1 MALDKKRRDDS
12 ADAPETPDK
21 DTQVNADTSV
31 SNVVSNKNQVDGE
44 TAGGFTPLSDG
55 SYLDESDPSKQKLV
69 YDKVSA
75 EDMKREMERKRE
87 LRAKRR
93 KEREARRSPVFSVAR
108 IGITA
113 VTLLG
118 AVGSLLYVAGT
129 AGSFDEEYR
138 ANAEKISELS
148 SKQESLE
155 NDTRKD
161 LQPSVISHDLS
172 LARERGKMITDTQ
185 NAMADT
191 RTSLNQDEDM
201 QEKNLQEYALQV
213 DKMRE
218 LIAKESTSGGT
229 FAPQQRWITPMETVI
244 PRLNENPEEAEQPR
258 TQNLSSEQYAW
269 TMHDTLS
276 IDTERGVVPVIWTAH
291 RVGEKDNG
299 QLIAWTKALFDP
311 NTGMFSAFDF
321 GLTPYGQ
328 SLSKGTPSIDVQNQA
343 EDEETLKEVERELE
357 RARGLAEEQ
366 NREAAEVDVN
376 EAKKQKKEAQ
386 QKEEQQD
393 KTDEADKAE
402 KTEKDEKAE
411 NKDSDAEN
419 EDGDAAQGEKETD

>member
-1 MALDKKRRDDS
+1 MALGKKRRENS

-21 DTQVNADTSV
+21 DTQVNADTSADKAV
-31 SNVVSNKNQVDGE
+31 SSHKESDGV
-44 TAGGFTPLSDG
+44 AGGFTPLSDG

-75 EDMKREMERKRE
+75 EDMKRELERKRE

-118 AVGSLLYVAGT
+118 AVGSLLYMAGT
-129 AGSFDEEYR
+129 AGSFDEQYR

-148 SKQESLE
+148 SKQEGLDK
-155 NDTRKD
+155 DTRKD
-161 LQPSVISHDLS
+161 LQPSVISHDLA

-185 NAMADT
+185 NAMANT
-191 RTSLNQDEDM
+191 RTSLSQDEDT

-213 DKMRE
+213 DRMRE
-218 LIAKESTSGGT
+218 LIAKESTSGGD
-229 FAPQQRWITPMETVI
+229 FAPQQRWIYPMMVI
-244 PRLNENPEEAEQPR
+244 RDTAPDLEER
-258 TQNLSSEQYAW
+258 KRGSTQNLPADQYAW

-291 RVGEKDNG
+291 RVGDEDNG
-299 QLIAWTKALFDP
+299 QLIAWVKALFDP

-328 SLSKGTPSIDVQNQA
+328 LLQKGTPSVSDQDDAI
-343 EDEETLKEVERELE
+343 DEETLNEVERELE
-357 RARGLAEEQ
+357 RARGLHEDQ
-366 NREAAEVDVN
+366 NRAASEVDVN
-376 EAKKQKKEAQ
+376 EAKKQK
-386 QKEEQQD
+386 EQQQD
-393 KTDEADKAE
+393 NSDKA
-402 KTEKDEKAE
+402 D
-411 NKDSDAEN
+411 NKDSDAKKK
-419 EDGDAAQGEKETD
+419 DGDAAQGAKETD

>member
-1 MALDKKRRDDS
+1 MALGKKRREDS

-21 DTQVNADTSV
+21 DTQVNADTSADKAV
-31 SNVVSNKNQVDGE
+31 SSHKESEGV
-44 TAGGFTPLSDG
+44 AGGFTPLSDG

-75 EDMKREMERKRE
+75 EDMKRELERKRE

-118 AVGSLLYVAGT
+118 AVGSLLYMAGT
-129 AGSFDEEYR
+129 AGSFDEQYR

-148 SKQESLE
+148 SKQEGLDK
-155 NDTRKD
+155 DTRKD
-161 LQPSVISHDLS
+161 LQPSVVSHDLA

-191 RTSLNQDEDM
+191 RSELNADETTRD
-201 QEKNLQEYALQV
+201 KNLQEYAVQV

-229 FAPQQRWITPMETVI
+229 FAPQQRWIYPMTLKRDI
-244 PRLNENPEEAEQPR
+244 QDKPEEDIGGM
-258 TQNLSSEQYAW
+258 TQNLPSDQYEW

-276 IDTERGVVPVIWTAH
+276 IDTDRGVVPVIWTAH
-291 RVGEKDNG
+291 RVGNEDNG
-299 QLIAWTKALFDP
+299 QLIAWVKALFDP

-328 SLSKGTPSIDVQNQA
+328 SLQKGTPSTDRQDAIA
-343 EDEETLKEVERELE
+343 DEETLKEVERELE
-357 RARGLAEEQ
+357 RARGLHEDQ
-366 NREAAEVDVN
+366 NRAASEVDVN
-376 EAKKQKKEAQ
+376 EAKKQK
-386 QKEEQQD
+386 QKQKQQQD
-393 KTDEADKAE
+393 NSDKA
-402 KTEKDEKAE
+402 D
-411 NKDSDAEN
+411 NKDSDAEKK
-419 EDGDAAQGEKETD
+419 DGDAAQGAKETD

>member
-1 MALDKKRRDDS
+1 MALSKKRRESS

-21 DTQVNADTSV
+21 VNADTSADKAV
-31 SNVVSNKNQVDGE
+31 SSHKGSDV
-44 TAGGFTPLSDG
+44 AGGFRPLSDG
-55 SYLDESDPSKQKLV
+55 SYLDEADPSKQKLV
-69 YDKVSA
+69 YNKVSA
-75 EDMKREMERKRE
+75 EDMKRELERKRQ

-108 IGITA
+108 MGITA

-129 AGSFDEEYR
+129 AGSFDEQYR

-148 SKQESLE
+148 SKQEGLDK
-155 NDTRKD
+155 DTRKD
-161 LQPSVISHDLS
+161 LQPSVISHDLA

-185 NAMADT
+185 NAMANT
-191 RTSLNQDEDM
+191 RTSLSQDEDTR
-201 QEKNLQEYALQV
+201 EKNLQEYALQV

-218 LIAKESTSGGT
+218 LIAKESSSGGT
-229 FAPQQRWITPMETVI
+229 FAPQQRWISPMERTV
-244 PRLNENPEEAEQPR
+244 PSLDENPREAERVR
-258 TQNLSSEQYAW
+258 TQNLPSEQYAW

-328 SLSKGTPSIDVQNQA
+328 SVLKGTPSIEVQEGD

-357 RARGLAEEQ
+357 RARGLQEDQ
-366 NREAAEVDVN
+366 NRKAAEVDVS
-376 EAKKQKKEAQ
+376 EAKKQK
-386 QKEEQQD
+386 EQQQNND
-393 KTDEADKAE
+393 VD
-402 KTEKDEKAE
+402 KAE
-411 NKDSDAEN
+411 NKEDAAKD
-419 EDGDAAQGEKETD
+419 DGDAAQGEKETD

>member
-1 MALDKKRRDDS
+1 MALGKKRREDS
-12 ADAPETPDK
+12 AEAPDTPGKDA
-21 DTQVNADTSV
+21 QANADTSV
-31 SNVVSNKNQVDGE
+31 DNAVSNENQVNAED
-44 TAGGFTPLSDG
+44 AGGFTPLSDG

-129 AGSFDEEYR
+129 AGSFDEQYR
-138 ANAEKISELS
+138 ANAEKLGELS
-148 SKQESLE
+148 SQKEGLDK
-155 NDTRKD
+155 DTRKD
-161 LQPSVISHDLS
+161 LQPSVISHDLA
-172 LARERGKMITDTQ
+172 LARERGQMITDTQ
-185 NAMADT
+185 NEMAKT
-191 RTSLNQDEDM
+191 RSEMNFDETTRD
-201 QEKNLQEYALQV
+201 KNLQEYALQV

-218 LIAKESTSGGT
+218 LIAKESSSGGD
-229 FAPQQRWITPMETVI
+229 FAPQQRWIYPMTLKRDIQEK
-244 PRLNENPEEAEQPR
+244 PEEDIGSM
-258 TQNLSSEQYAW
+258 TQNLPAEEYTW

-276 IDTERGVVPVIWTAH
+276 IDTERNVVPVIWTAH
-291 RVGEKDNG
+291 RVGKEDNG

-321 GLTPYGQ
+321 GLTPYGE
-328 SLSKGTPSIDVQNQA
+328 SLQKGTPSRDRQDEIA
-343 EDEETLKEVERELE
+343 DEETLNEVERELE

-366 NREAAEVDVN
+366 NRKAAEVDVN
-376 EAKKQKKEAQ
+376 EAKKQKEQ
-386 QKEEQQD
+386 QQEEQQD
-393 KTDEADKAE
+393 KTDEADKTD
-402 KTEKDEKAE
+402 KTDKAEKAE

-419 EDGDAAQGEKETD
+419 KDGDAAQGAKETD

>member
-1 MALDKKRRDDS
+1 MVLGKKRREDS

-21 DTQVNADTSV
+21 DTQVNADTSADKAV
-31 SNVVSNKNQVDGE
+31 SSHKESDGV
-44 TAGGFTPLSDG
+44 AGGFTPLSDG

-118 AVGSLLYVAGT
+118 AVGSLLYMAGT
-129 AGSFDEEYR
+129 AGSFDEQYR

-148 SKQESLE
+148 SKQEGLDK
-155 NDTRKD
+155 DTRKD
-161 LQPSVISHDLS
+161 LQPSVISHDLA

-185 NAMADT
+185 NAMANT
-191 RTSLNQDEDM
+191 RTSLSQDEDT

-213 DKMRE
+213 DRMRE
-218 LIAKESTSGGT
+218 LIAKESTSGGD
-229 FAPQQRWITPMETVI
+229 FAPQQRWIYPMMVVRDTA
-244 PRLNENPEEAEQPR
+244 PDLEER
-258 TQNLSSEQYAW
+258 KRGSTQNLPADQYAW

-291 RVGEKDNG
+291 RVGDEDNG
-299 QLIAWTKALFDP
+299 QLIAWVKALFDP

-328 SLSKGTPSIDVQNQA
+328 ALQKGTPSVSDQDDAI
-343 EDEETLKEVERELE
+343 DEETLNEVERELE
-357 RARGLAEEQ
+357 RARGLHEDQ
-366 NREAAEVDVN
+366 NRAASEVDVN
-376 EAKKQKKEAQ
+376 EAKKQK
-386 QKEEQQD
+386 EQQQD
-393 KTDEADKAE
+393 NSDKA
-402 KTEKDEKAE
+402 D
-411 NKDSDAEN
+411 NKDSDTEKK
-419 EDGDAAQGEKETD
+419 DSDAAQGAKETD

>member
-1 MALDKKRRDDS
+1 MALGKKRRDDS
-12 ADAPETPDK
+12 ADAPKTPDK
-21 DTQVNADTSV
+21 DAQANADMSADKAV
-31 SNVVSNKNQVDGE
+31 SSHKKSDDV
-44 TAGGFTPLSDG
+44 AGGFIPLSDG

-75 EDMKREMERKRE
+75 EDMKREMKRKRE

-129 AGSFDEEYR
+129 AGSFDEQYR

-148 SKQESLE
+148 SKLE
-155 NDTRKD
+155 GLDKDTRKD
-161 LQPSVISHDLS
+161 LQPSVVSHDLA
-172 LARERGKMITDTQ
+172 LARERGKMIADVQNNMAATRTAVDMDEDTQ
-185 NAMADT
+185 N
-191 RTSLNQDEDM
+191 
-201 QEKNLQEYALQV
+201 KNLEDYALQV

-218 LIAKESTSGGT
+218 LIAKDSTSGGD
-229 FAPQQRWITPMETVI
+229 FAPQQRWINPMTFKRDIKEK
-244 PRLNENPEEAEQPR
+244 PEEDSGGM
-258 TQNLSSEQYAW
+258 TQNLPSDQYEW

-291 RVGEKDNG
+291 RVGEEDKG
-299 QLIAWTKALFDP
+299 QLIAWVKALFDP

-328 SLSKGTPSIDVQNQA
+328 SLQKGTPSVESQDRI
-343 EDEETLKEVERELE
+343 EDAETLKEVERELE
-357 RARGLAEEQ
+357 RARGLQDEQ

-376 EAKKQKKEAQ
+376 EAKKQK
-386 QKEEQQD
+386 EQQQSSPD
-393 KTDEADKAE
+393 
-402 KTEKDEKAE
+402 KAE
-411 NKDSDAEN
+411 NKDRDATK

>member
-1 MALDKKRRDDS
+1 MVLGKKRRDDS
-12 ADAPETPDK
+12 ADAPKTPDK
-21 DTQVNADTSV
+21 DAQANADMSADKTV
-31 SNVVSNKNQVDGE
+31 SSHKKSEDV
-44 TAGGFTPLSDG
+44 AGGFTPLSDG

-129 AGSFDEEYR
+129 AGSFDEQYR

-148 SKQESLE
+148 SKLE
-155 NDTRKD
+155 GLDKDTRKD
-161 LQPSVISHDLS
+161 LQPSVVSHDLA
-172 LARERGKMITDTQ
+172 LARERGKMIADVQNNMAATRTAVDMDEDTQ
-185 NAMADT
+185 N
-191 RTSLNQDEDM
+191 
-201 QEKNLQEYALQV
+201 KNLEDYALQV

-218 LIAKESTSGGT
+218 LIAKDSTSGGD
-229 FAPQQRWITPMETVI
+229 FAPQQRWINPMTFKRDIKEK
-244 PRLNENPEEAEQPR
+244 PEEDSGGM
-258 TQNLSSEQYAW
+258 TQNLPSDQYEW

-291 RVGEKDNG
+291 RVGEEDKG
-299 QLIAWTKALFDP
+299 QLIAWVKALFDR

-328 SLSKGTPSIDVQNQA
+328 SLQKGTPSVESQDRI
-343 EDEETLKEVERELE
+343 EDAETLKEVERELE
-357 RARGLAEEQ
+357 RARGLQDEQ

-376 EAKKQKKEAQ
+376 EAKKQK
-386 QKEEQQD
+386 EQQQSSSD
-393 KTDEADKAE
+393 KD
-402 KTEKDEKAE
+402 E
-411 NKDSDAEN
+411 NKDSDATK